1 MGSHRLHVTSGWQA
15 TPWCHPA
22 SVLIE
27 ALTACND
34 PMGWQWREA
43 QPHPPPRRDSVPSAE
58 HLCAPWLTS
67 HTPLPTPS
75 VSPSL
80 ALCRLW
86 QGPRGCQ
93 QGHGGAWVPPGSHS
107 AAHDALL
114 APAVAPQV
122 GCTPELLQKP
132 RPPVGDAA
140 LGPRPHVGRMVLVG
154 QRRAGCSAFS
164 RRAPVSTANR
174 WPGCRTWPRGCGV
187 PRLPERLRV
196 GGGLASPNPTP
207 GLLEQEEGPR
217 TVVRLPRTRHRG
229 PHKQEAA
236 LGLMVPSF
244 LGRSFSRVLATG
256 PAWEPAPETQFLRS
270 STQPGAAQ
278 RRELLLFTGP
288 PQPCWPSSPLDWS
301 CAGGEVPWEPYW
313 GC

>member
-1 MGSHRLHVTSGWQA
+1 MGSHRLHVTSGRQA

-174 WPGCRTWPRGCGV
+174 WPGCRTWPRGCGA

-196 GGGLASPNPTP
+196 GGGLASPQPYP
-207 GLLEQEEGPR
+207 GTAGA
-217 TVVRLPRTRHRG
+217 G
-229 PHKQEAA
+229 
-236 LGLMVPSF
+236 G
-244 LGRSFSRVLATG
+244 GATG
-256 PAWEPAPETQFLRS
+256 GRPAPQDTAPWAPQTGGSAGAHGAILPGQEFLQGAGHGARLGACPGDTVPKVQHPAWGS
-270 STQPGAAQ
+270 SEA
-278 RRELLLFTGP
+278 
-288 PQPCWPSSPLDWS
+288 
-301 CAGGEVPWEPYW
+301 
-313 GC
+313 